1 MSIFSTIGSFFGS
14 GLGKPIQAITKLV
27 DEVHV
32 SDEEM
37 AIANAKLEKIKQN
50 PVLWDFV
57 IQSIESKNKSVFI
70 SGARPFIFWVIGI
83 SLAFYLIPQ
92 FAVIAYLWTRECLIS
107 HSLVHYPVN
116 SKELLELL
124 GSAVSLYVCRA
135 FEKKA
140 QRNVK

>member
-1 MSIFSTIGSFFGS
+1 MSFFSAIGNF
-14 GLGKPIQAITKLV
+14 LGGGIAKPIQAIANLV
-27 DEVHV
+27 DEVYV

-50 PVLWDFV
+50 PVLWDFL
-57 IQSIESKNKSVFI
+57 IQAIESKNKSIFV
-70 SGARPFIFWVIGI
+70 SGPRPFIFWVVGI

-124 GSAVSLYVCRA
+124 GSAISLYVCRA
-135 FEKKA
+135 FEKRA